1 MTDKAGSPATYYQEQ
16 SQLIRRLAVDAHSSE
31 TRDQFLALAEQYER
45 LAGQAAR
52 HRGQPSLDHAAARRG
67 A

>member
-1 MTDKAGSPATYYQEQ
+1 MTYELCSPAVHYHDQAQ
-16 SQLIRRLAVDAHSSE
+16 RIRSLAAEAHSLE

-52 HRGQPSLDHAAARRG
+52 LPSPRPAA
-67 A
+67 